1 MTFRRPTWHGLWLAV
16 AVFILVALALRFLT

>member
-1 MTFRRPTWHGLWLAV
+1 MTFRRPTWHGLFLAV